1 MSDSR
6 IPVLLNNPPLSSTS
20 SNLLLLEVSK
30 DLYLNAFSCWEIRIL
45 RVHESRMEECNIVV
59 RVAVHLLEQ
68 QRFIGSLSTQI
79 VPLMFLT
86 ESGKSNLHD
95 SFRSNSTVIVDI
107 VVGVDRFPVT
117 DPKRISENL
126 LDRSPHIHYH
136 EPASEK
142 TLNFFIVW
150 KHVLQEVSAGC
161 SGHVCVDSV

>member
-1 MSDSR
+1 
-6 IPVLLNNPPLSSTS
+6 
-20 SNLLLLEVSK
+20 
-30 DLYLNAFSCWEIRIL
+30 
-45 RVHESRMEECNIVV
+45 MEECNIVV
-59 RVAVHLLEQ
+59 RVAVQLLEK

-86 ESGKSNLHD
+86 ESGQSKLHD
-95 SFRSNSTVIVDI
+95 SFRGNSTVTVDI

-150 KHVLQEVSAGC
+150 NHVLQEESTGY